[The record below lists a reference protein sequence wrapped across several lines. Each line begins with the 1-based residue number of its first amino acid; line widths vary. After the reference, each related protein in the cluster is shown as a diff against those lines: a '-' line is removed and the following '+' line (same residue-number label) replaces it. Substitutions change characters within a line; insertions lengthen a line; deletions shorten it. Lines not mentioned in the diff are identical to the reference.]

1 MAKQNAIR
9 TFVEQ
14 ALTGSPVMR
23 AALFSRLGMQYGTDR
38 DLYQAL
44 GYPTQLK
51 YIDFRVKYKRQDIAK
66 AVIDRPV
73 SATWKGGFQLFES
86 DDDQET
92 VLEKEFEA
100 IYKRLQI
107 SSTFKRLDKLV
118 GLGEFGI
125 LLLGLDDVRTR
136 EDFAKPV
143 NLGKRKLLY
152 LTPFGQGNA
161 DIDSFDMNPTSER
174 YNLPEFYDLKVSK
187 MENSDETLRVHHSR
201 VLHVTDNPLESSL
214 YGTPRLEPIYNR
226 LMDIEKLTGG
236 SAEMFWRGARPGYHG
251 KVDPEYTMT
260 DTVREDLQDQIDEYE
275 HQLRRILV
283 TEGIDLQAL
292 AAQVSSPK
300 DHLDVQIQMI
310 SAQTGIPKRILTGS
324 ELGELASSQD
334 RDNWFSYIG
343 QRREDIGEEAI
354 IYPFVNRLIDLKILP
369 PPINSS
375 DNEDYSVKWVPL
387 NEESDKD
394 KAEVGRIR
402 ATALKEYTS
411 SPMAEMVVPHKAF
424 FEYFL
429 GLDEEQI
436 EYIQEL
442 QEVAIREEELLD
454 DNDFDS
460 NGEVEE

>member
-1 MAKQNAIR
+1 MAKQNTIR

-92 VLEKEFEA
+92 ALEKEFKVL
-100 IYKRLQI
+100 YKRLKI
-107 SSTFKRLDKLV
+107 SLIFKRLDKLV

-143 NLGKRKLLY
+143 NIGKRKLLY

-187 MENSDETLRVHHSR
+187 TENSDETLRVHHSR
-201 VLHVTDNPLESSL
+201 VLHITDNPLESSL

-260 DTVREDLQDQIDEYE
+260 DTVREDLKDQIDEYE

-354 IYPFVNRLIDLKILP
+354 IYPFVNKLMDLKILP
-369 PPINSS
+369 VPTNK
-375 DNEDYSVKWVPL
+375 DDDEDYSVKWAPL

-402 ATALKEYTS
+402 ASALKEYTS

-429 GLDEEQI
+429 GLDEAQI

-442 QEVAIREEELLD
+442 QEAAMAEEELLD
-454 DNDFDS
+454 DNDLDS
-460 NGEVEE
+460 NGEVE